1 MTKKIK
7 ERVDV
12 NDIFYDGVHDDASK
26 AEVMKSALW
35 PVLVAMYSFSDKQL
49 RIGPVRNF
57 AQGHGS
63 IRTMVHFLTASG
75 TPAAAVR
82 LDADGEMFVMSAD
95 RGIHGRDDGQTSPY
109 TNRVMSKNPRYIVN
123 TLKADSS
130 HEGLDCIISSI
141 RTSRDVFG
149 EVLFKSLD
157 QIVDVLAECN
167 VTRPKVKD
175 LSHDETDTLLNIAL
189 GNAPKSDVDQH
200 ILGRVEHKYATYTK
214 EMAEF
219 IKCVDRAADMFH
231 SDKWVVAKSVLGG
244 VIVGAV
250 SSKPLLTA
258 YEMYK
263 RDGHFPYYSS
273 YKYDEAVVPFKW
285 YKSLDALPE
294 DIKSDFTAS
303 AVMFKAH
310 FNSNSQELLPTLGG
324 STTNRTNTHTVVW
337 ESIEAHGF
345 SSWMTDGADI
355 IVFNK

>member
-26 AEVMKSALW
+26 AEVMRSALW

-49 RIGPVRNF
+49 RIGPVRHF
-57 AQGHGS
+57 AQGHNA
-63 IRTMVHFLTASG
+63 IHMMVHFLTVSG

-82 LDADGEMFVMSAD
+82 LDADGDMVVMSAD
-95 RGIHGRDDGQTSPY
+95 RGIHGRDDAHTSPY
-109 TNRVMSKNPRYIVN
+109 TNRIVSKNPRYIVN
-123 TLKADSS
+123 TLKAGSS
-130 HEGLDCIISSI
+130 HEGLDCIRNSI
-141 RTSRDVFG
+141 KNSQNIFS
-149 EVLFKSLD
+149 EVLSKTLD
-157 QIVDVLAECN
+157 QIVDVLAECGVN
-167 VTRPKVKD
+167 RPRVED
-175 LSHDETDTLLNIAL
+175 LSPNETDTLLNIAL
-189 GNAPKSDVDQH
+189 GNASKSDVDQH
-200 ILGRVEHKYATYTK
+200 TLGRVEHKYETYIK
-214 EMAEF
+214 QMAEF
-219 IKCVDRAADMFH
+219 VKRVDRAADMFH
-231 SDKWVVAKSVLGG
+231 SDKWVVANSVLGG

-273 YKYDEAVVPFKW
+273 YRYDEAIVPFKW

-324 STTNRTNTHTVVW
+324 VNTHTVVW

-345 SSWMTDGADI
+345 NSWMTDGTDI

>member
-1 MTKKIK
+1 MAKKIK

-49 RIGPVRNF
+49 RIGPVRHF
-57 AQGHGS
+57 AQGHGAT
-63 IRTMVHFLTASG
+63 RTMVHFLTLSG

-82 LDADGEMFVMSAD
+82 LDADGDMVVMSAD
-95 RGIHGRDDGQTSPY
+95 RGIHGRDDAHTSPY
-109 TNRVMSKNPRYIVN
+109 TNRIVSKNPRYIVN

-130 HEGLDCIISSI
+130 HEGLDFIRNSI
-141 RTSRDVFG
+141 KRSQNIFS

-157 QIVDVLAECN
+157 QIVDVLAECG
-167 VTRPKVKD
+167 VTRPKVED
-175 LSHDETDTLLNIAL
+175 LSPAETDTLLNISL

-200 ILGRVEHKYATYTK
+200 ILGRVEHKYATYTT

-219 IKCVDRAADMFH
+219 IKRVDRAADMFH
-231 SDKWVVAKSVLGG
+231 SDKWVVAKSVFGG

-324 STTNRTNTHTVVW
+324 TNTHTVVW

-345 SSWMTDGADI
+345 NSWMTGDTDI

>member
-1 MTKKIK
+1 MAKKIK

-49 RIGPVRNF
+49 RIGPDG
-57 AQGHGS
+57 ATC
-63 IRTMVHFLTASG
+63 TMVHFLTVSG

-82 LDADGEMFVMSAD
+82 LDADGDMSVMSAD
-95 RGIHGRDDGQTSPY
+95 RGIHGKDDAHISPY
-109 TNRVMSKNPRYIVN
+109 TDRIVSKNPRYIVN
-123 TLKADSS
+123 TLKAGSS
-130 HEGLDCIISSI
+130 HEGLDCIRNSI
-141 RTSRDVFG
+141 KNSQNIFS

-157 QIVDVLAECN
+157 QIVDVLAECG
-167 VTRPKVKD
+167 VTRPRVGD
-175 LSHDETDTLLNIAL
+175 LSHAETDTLLNIAL
-189 GNAPKSDVDQH
+189 GNKSKSEADPH
-200 ILGRVEHKYATYTK
+200 ILGRVEHKYETYTK
-214 EMAEF
+214 QMAEF
-219 IKCVDRAADMFH
+219 VKRVDRAADMFH

-263 RDGHFPYYSS
+263 RDGHFPHYISHR
-273 YKYDEAVVPFKW
+273 YDEAIVPFKW

-310 FNSNSQELLPTLGG
+310 FNSNSQELLPTLG
-324 STTNRTNTHTVVW
+324 RTDNGTVVW

-345 SSWMTDGADI
+345 NSWMTDGTDI

>member
-26 AEVMKSALW
+26 AEVMRSALW

-49 RIGPVRNF
+49 RIGPVRHF
-57 AQGHGS
+57 AQGHNA
-63 IRTMVHFLTASG
+63 IHMMVHFLTASG
-75 TPAAAVR
+75 TTAAAVR
-82 LDADGEMFVMSAD
+82 LDADGEMLVMSAD
-95 RGIHGRDDGQTSPY
+95 RGIHGGGASTLAHY
-109 TNRVMSKNPRYIVN
+109 TNRITSKNPRYIVN

-130 HEGLDCIISSI
+130 HEGLDFIRNSI
-141 RTSRDVFG
+141 KNSQNIFS

-157 QIVDVLAECN
+157 QIVDVLAECGVN
-167 VTRPKVKD
+167 RPRVKD

-189 GNAPKSDVDQH
+189 GNKSKSEADPH
-200 ILGRVEHKYATYTK
+200 ILGRVEHKYSTYTT

-219 IKCVDRAADMFH
+219 IKRVDRAADMFH
-231 SDKWVVAKSVLGG
+231 SDKWVVAKSVFGG

-250 SSKPLLTA
+250 SSKPLRIA

-263 RDGHFPYYSS
+263 LDGHFPHYVSRR
-273 YKYDEAVVPFKW
+273 YDEAVVPFKW

-324 STTNRTNTHTVVW
+324 TDTHTVVW

-345 SSWMTDGADI
+345 NSWMTGGTDV